1 MVAVQTFIAVWF
13 RRFVHNMTA
22 AYACVF
28 TAWLFVVLYVAIGAG
43 VNQKSSLYY
52 DPTPFWCWIGN
63 GYLAERVTGEYV
75 WMWLAL
81 AVSVLVYVVALSR
94 RGQRSRQGPD
104 DMFEPHGSERGE
116 RLFLRPILGDCLQV

>member
-81 AVSVLVYVVALSR
+81 AVSGTAAIGSSFIVTKKVGRHAVGSTQALTVAQL
-94 RGQRSRQGPD
+94 
-104 DMFEPHGSERGE
+104 
-116 RLFLRPILGDCLQV
+116 